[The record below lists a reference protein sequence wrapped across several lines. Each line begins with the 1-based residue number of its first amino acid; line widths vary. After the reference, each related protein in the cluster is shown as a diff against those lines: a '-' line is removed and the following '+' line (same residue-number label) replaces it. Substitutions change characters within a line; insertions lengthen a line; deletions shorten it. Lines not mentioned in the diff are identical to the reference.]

1 VGVKDYHDVR
11 VMRLP
16 RHRGSLPISLGVSCS
31 ADHDI
36 LGRIGHEGVFM
47 EELDCGPARCA
58 GECGLAGFS

>member
-1 VGVKDYHDVR
+1 
-11 VMRLP
+11 MRLP

-47 EELDCGPARCA
+47 EEIDRGPARCM
-58 GECGLAGFS
+58 GKCGLAGFS